1 LGNLT
6 DTPPKRVVS
15 LIASATEIVCALGA
29 RDLLV
34 GRSHECDY
42 PPDVAR
48 LPFLTEPKFPVTGS
62 SYDIDAR
69 VKAILQEGLSVYR
82 VDAEKLQAL
91 RPDIIVT
98 QDHCEVCAVGLKDV
112 EAALCGWT
120 GRHVEIVSLKPDAL
134 ADIWEDI
141 AKVARALG
149 RERQGERLIEQLKA
163 RMASIA
169 EQSGTARTRRRV
181 AMIEWID
188 PLMAVGNWIPELVE
202 MAGGENLFGATGQSS
217 PWLDWGQLVTA
228 DPDLI
233 LVHPCGFDI
242 VRTLQEMPLLEHRP
256 GWGELKALQRDRIFV
271 ADGNQ
276 YFNRPGPR
284 IVESL
289 EILAE
294 VFHPEIFPSRY
305 EGKGWMR
312 YRPSHRVTS
321 QSRRSGL
328 ARGIN

>member
-1 LGNLT
+1 LGKVINAE
-6 DTPPKRVVS
+6 PKRVVS
-15 LIASATEIVCALGA
+15 LIASATEIVCALSA
-29 RDLLV
+29 RELLV
-34 GRSHECDY
+34 GRSHECDF
-42 PPDVAR
+42 PRDVTR
-48 LPFLTEPKFPVTGS
+48 LPSLTEPKFPVSGT

-82 VDAEKLQAL
+82 VDAEKLEAL

-98 QDHCEVCAVGLKDV
+98 QDHCEVCAVSLKDV
-112 EAALCGWT
+112 EATLRAWS
-120 GRHVEIVSLKPDAL
+120 GRRVELVSLRPDSL

-149 RERQGERLIEQLKA
+149 RESQGERLVKQLKA
-163 RMASIA
+163 RMARIA
-169 EQSGTARTRRRV
+169 KQSGAARTRPRC

-188 PLMAVGNWIPELVE
+188 PLMAGGNWMPELVQ
-202 MAGGENLFGATGQSS
+202 MAGGENLLGAAGQPS
-217 PWLDWGQLVTA
+217 PWLDWDQLLVV
-228 DPDLI
+228 DPDVV

-242 VRTLQEMPLLEHRP
+242 ARTLHEIPLLERRP
-256 GWGELKALQRDRIFV
+256 GWRELKAVRRDCIFV

-294 VFHPEIFPSRY
+294 IFHPELFPSRY
-305 EGKGWMR
+305 EGKRWVR
-312 YRPSHRVTS
+312 YQLR
-321 QSRRSGL
+321 QE
-328 ARGIN
+328 

>member
-1 LGNLT
+1 
-6 DTPPKRVVS
+6 VVS

-29 RDLLV
+29 YDLLV
-34 GRSHECDY
+34 GRSHECDF
-42 PPDVAR
+42 PPEVTR
-48 LPFLTEPKFPVTGS
+48 LPSLTEPKFPVTGTS
-62 SYDIDAR
+62 CDIDAR

-82 VDAEKLQAL
+82 VDAEKLEAL

-98 QDHCEVCAVGLKDV
+98 QDHCEVCAVSLKDV
-112 EAALCGWT
+112 EEALYAWV
-120 GRHVEIVSLKPDAL
+120 GRRVEIVSLKPDSL
-134 ADIWEDI
+134 ADIWKDI

-149 RERQGERLIEQLKA
+149 RKRQGERLIKQLKA

-169 EQSGTARTRRRV
+169 EQSIAARTRPRG

-188 PLMAVGNWIPELVE
+188 PLMAGGNWMPELVE
-202 MAGGENLFGATGQSS
+202 MAGGENMFGTPGQPS
-217 PWLDWGQLVTA
+217 PWLDWDQLVVA
-228 DPDLI
+228 DPDVV

-242 VRTLQEMPLLEHRP
+242 ARTLQEMPLLEHRP
-256 GWGELKALQRDRIFV
+256 GWRELKAVQRDRIFV

-284 IVESL
+284 IVVSL

-294 VFHPEIFPSRY
+294 IVHPELFPSRY

-312 YRPSHRVTS
+312 YPVAPRVNE
-321 QSRRSGL
+321 QSRGSGSI
-328 ARGIN
+328 RGVN

>member
-1 LGNLT
+1 MTNT
-6 DTPPKRVVS
+6 KPKRVVS
-15 LIASATEIVCALGA
+15 LIASATEIVCALDA

-34 GRSHECDY
+34 GRSHECDF
-42 PPDVAR
+42 PPDVTR
-48 LPFLTEPKFPVTGS
+48 LPSLTKPKFPLSGT

-82 VDAEKLQAL
+82 VDAEKLEAL
-91 RPDIIVT
+91 RPDIVIT
-98 QDHCEVCAVGLKDV
+98 QDHCEVCAVSLKDV
-112 EAALCGWT
+112 EAALHEWG
-120 GRHVEIVSLKPDAL
+120 GRRVEIVSLKPDCL

-141 AKVARALG
+141 AKVAHALE
-149 RERQGERLIEQLKA
+149 RERQGEHLIKQLKA

-169 EQSGTARTRRRV
+169 KQSAAGRTRPRT

-188 PLMAVGNWIPELVE
+188 PLMAGGNWMPELVSI
-202 MAGGENLFGATGQSS
+202 AGGENLFGAPGQPS
-217 PWLDWGQLVTA
+217 PWLDWDQLVVA
-228 DPDLI
+228 DPDVV

-242 VRTLQEMPLLEHRP
+242 ARTLHEMPLLELRP
-256 GWGELKALQRDRIFV
+256 GWHELKAVERDRVFV

-294 VFHPEIFPSRY
+294 IFHPELFTSRY

-312 YRPSHRVTS
+312 YPAEPGVEK
-321 QSRRSGL
+321 QGVCSGST
-328 ARGIN
+328 RGFN